1 MTPVLLDL
9 SAPGRTRPAGLPLDG
24 VQRVLGSR
32 ATRPAVAGVLA
43 TVVLVLAMGRSA
55 VPVGMSLPVSFW
67 GVLSPARSGG
77 GLPAALVVVALAVL
91 LAAWWRLLALASRG
105 LLAVRT
111 TSWVVGLWLAPVLL
125 GPPLLSLD
133 AYAYLAQGEM
143 AARGLDPYA
152 AGPVALGGDPV
163 LHWVD
168 PVWRASPTPYGPI
181 SLVALRAVALLGH
194 GLTGDVLLLRLLA
207 LVGVAV
213 AVAGALLLCPVRQRP
228 LVLVAT
234 AANPITVVHLV
245 GGVHLDA
252 LLAGLVTLTLLAL
265 RGGRLRSSLVL
276 AGVAVA
282 CKVTVL
288 PLFILVA
295 LVVARRRPRR
305 TWPLEVLAA
314 LAAPLALS
322 ALAVERPWGFL
333 AALVVPGAQAPWY
346 APGTVVGGAL
356 HLAAV
361 GLQLPVPESVTALAG
376 RALVLAT
383 GAGLVLRALLLTW
396 RDAEVVDDRR
406 LLARAGHVLLVVAL
420 VQPAL
425 YGWYLSPA
433 LFVVAATGRP
443 QARTLLVAL
452 SSGLLFTSLPPM
464 YNSSRPLLYLAAA
477 VALTVLAAN
486 LPRAWWATVA
496 RAWQRSPALA
506 RPWAGLSAVPGAAAA
521 LVARVRTVREAP
533 ADAPPAPPVL
543 VPVPSRSLPRVRR
556 GLRVVEIALV
566 PALVLAAATPWAEA
580 VPAPPPT
587 AEAVQDADLPALAR
601 VTHAVTAAYPDAGVV
616 QVRRGPGTTASTEA
630 AQLFDVDLV
639 LPEHEVCRVRV
650 VLDGRRRPAVAD
662 PAAPTALSGRP
673 YRCPSPQAPV
683 RPSPRSSAAAS
694 G

>member
-1 MTPVLLDL
+1 MTTVLLDL
-9 SAPGRTRPAGLPLDG
+9 PAPGLTRAAGLPAEWG
-24 VQRVLGSR
+24 RRVRGSG
-32 ATRPAVAGVLA
+32 ATRPAVAGVLS
-43 TVVLVLAMGRSA
+43 TLVLVLAMGRSA

-67 GVLSPARSGG
+67 GVLSPARAGG
-77 GLPAALVVVALAVL
+77 GWAAALVVVALAVL
-91 LAAWWRLLALASRG
+91 LAAWWRLLALAARG

-194 GLTGDVLLLRLLA
+194 GLTGDVLLLRALA

-234 AANPITVVHLV
+234 AANPIAVVHLV

-252 LLAGLVTLTLLAL
+252 LLAGLVTLSLLAL

-288 PLFILVA
+288 PLFLLVA

-356 HLAAV
+356 HLVAA
-361 GLQLPVPESVTALAG
+361 GLQLPVPASVTALVG

-383 GAGLVLRALLLTW
+383 GGGLVLRALLLTW
-396 RDAEVVDDRR
+396 RDADVVDDRR

-464 YNSSRPLLYLAAA
+464 YSSSRPLLYLAAA
-477 VALTVLAAN
+477 VALAVLAAN
-486 LPRAWWATVA
+486 LPRAWWAVVA

-506 RPWAGLSAVPGAAAA
+506 RPWAGLSAVPGAVAAVA
-521 LVARVRTVREAP
+521 ARVGSVKQAP
-533 ADAPPAPPVL
+533 AVVPAA
-543 VPVPSRSLPRVRR
+543 PVPAAP
-556 GLRVVEIALV
+556 V
-566 PALVLAAATPWAEA
+566 PAARPGPCPGCAA
-580 VPAPPPT
+580 
-587 AEAVQDADLPALAR
+587 
-601 VTHAVTAAYPDAGVV
+601 
-616 QVRRGPGTTASTEA
+616 
-630 AQLFDVDLV
+630 
-639 LPEHEVCRVRV
+639 VCGWSSSRWSPRWCWRPRPR
-650 VLDGRRRPAVAD
+650 GRRRSRPRRR
-662 PAAPTALSGRP
+662 PRRRCRTPT
-673 YRCPSPQAPV
+673 CP
-683 RPSPRSSAAAS
+683 RWR